1 MYVALK
7 TRAAGRAASLVA
19 VSIVWVMSCAL
30 PVNGF
35 TQAPQPTVTLVEPPV
50 PLLPKQFGAWQQQ
63 TPVDPNTA
71 AAPAIDPSLQGIFK
85 EDGITRT
92 AAFAY
97 SRGGSAETVLLKAY
111 QFIDA
116 TGAFS
121 AFTTLRTPEYRP
133 VAGLGMSAVE
143 RGDVVLIWNGPTV
156 VQAEFKGGHRAAEL
170 TDLVSTLPK
179 VGGPKGDPPLLPTF
193 LPAKGLLN
201 ETVKYA
207 LGPESYSAMGGVL
220 PSAIAGFDKS
230 AEAVTAKYAGRGT
243 LTLLLYPTPQIAGD
257 HGREIEAEMNRE
269 GAAAGT
275 VKLRREGEL
284 VLLTTGAWPAAE
296 AQRLVDDIHL
306 RTELT
311 WNKPIPPEF
320 HVEVRKTASL
330 LFSIIGLSIALMAA
344 ATVLGLFFG
353 GGRAM
358 VRILQGKPAASEPEF
373 LRIDLRDRPG
383 EQGSFK
389 PLH

>member
-1 MYVALK
+1 M
-7 TRAAGRAASLVA
+7 
-19 VSIVWVMSCAL
+19 
-30 PVNGF
+30 
-35 TQAPQPTVTLVEPPV
+35 LVEPPG
-50 PLLPKQFGAWQQQ
+50 PLLPKQFGAWQQAAA
-63 TPVDPNTA
+63 DPNA
-71 AAPAIDPSLQGIFK
+71 SAPAIDPTLQTIFK
-85 EDGITRT
+85 EDGITR
-92 AAFAY
+92 AAASTY
-97 SRGGSAETVLLKAY
+97 ARGGSAETVSLKAY

-121 AFTTLRTPEYRP
+121 AFTYLRGPEYRA
-133 VAGLGMSAVE
+133 VANLGTSAVE
-143 RGDVVLIWNGPTV
+143 RGDTVLIWNGPTV
-156 VQAEFKGGHRAAEL
+156 VQAEFHGGRRETEL

-193 LPAKGLLN
+193 LPAKGLES

-207 LGPESYSAMGGVL
+207 LGPESYTAMGGVL
-220 PSAIAGFDKS
+220 PNAIAGFDKS

-243 LTLLLYPTPQIAGD
+243 LTLLLYPTPTIAGD
-257 HGREIEAEMNRE
+257 HGRQIEAEMNHE

-296 AQRLVDDIHL
+296 AQQLVDNIHL

-320 HVEVRKTASL
+320 HVEIRKTASL
-330 LFSIIGLSIALMAA
+330 LFSIIGLSLALMVAA
-344 ATVLGLFFG
+344 IVLGLFFG
-353 GGRAM
+353 GLRAM
-358 VRILQGKPAASEPEF
+358 IRVLQGKPAAAEPEF
-373 LRIDLRDRPG
+373 LHLDLREGPG
-383 EQGSFK
+383 ERGSFK